1 MATQQNAAAL
11 LLAAATNPVRR
22 FRALA

>member
-11 LLAAATNPVRR
+11 LLAAATNTVRR